1 MIVLKFHYIVNQVLH
16 SFYLVVLQGN
26 LHSICVVISISFLL
40 SYFDL
45 IYYWIFA
52 VEETLIVLTKKLLD
66 GIGIEGENRDHIS
79 AI

>member
-1 MIVLKFHYIVNQVLH
+1 VIVLKFHYVVNQVLY

-26 LHSICVVISISFLL
+26 LHSICVVVSISFLL

-45 IYYWIFA
+45 IYYWIFV

-66 GIGIEGENRDHIS
+66 GIGIK
-79 AI
+79 

>member
-1 MIVLKFHYIVNQVLH
+1 MIVLKFHYVVNQVLY

-26 LHSICVVISISFLL
+26 LHSICVVVSISFLL

-45 IYYWIFA
+45 IYYWIFV

-66 GIGIEGENRDHIS
+66 GIGIK
-79 AI
+79 